1 MLAIITNGI
10 KRERTQMSSYEN
22 YTSTSNSYD
31 QTREPVGKEIIID
44 CLSNSPKPLNEMVVL
59 DAGCGTGSYSSVVL
73 DHVKKIE
80 AVELN
85 LGMINKAKE
94 KLHVAELEGKID
106 FHHASIDKMPFDNE
120 SIDAIMVN
128 QVLHHLPQDFPQ
140 DFSKLKEVIKEFFRV
155 LKPGGVLVIHTCS
168 NQQLREG
175 YWFSELIPNAYD
187 LMCDKY
193 IKIDKLSDI
202 LENNGFTSKA
212 PISKTLG
219 YQGKSY
225 FEADGPL
232 KPSWR
237 AGDSVWSLAT
247 EDELELAIA
256 KVEGLINSGDIED
269 YIKDHDRIRPSI
281 GQILFLQAI
290 KAE

>member
-1 MLAIITNGI
+1 
-10 KRERTQMSSYEN
+10 
-22 YTSTSNSYD
+22 
-31 QTREPVGKEIIID
+31 
-44 CLSNSPKPLNEMVVL
+44 
-59 DAGCGTGSYSSVVL
+59 
-73 DHVKKIE
+73 
-80 AVELN
+80 
-85 LGMINKAKE
+85 MINKAKE

-290 KAE
+290 KA

>member
-1 MLAIITNGI
+1 
-10 KRERTQMSSYEN
+10 MSSYED

-31 QTREPVGKEIIID
+31 ETREPVGTEIIFD
-44 CLSNSPKPLNEMVVL
+44 CFSNGSTPLNEMVVL
-59 DAGCGTGSYSSVVL
+59 DAGCGTGSYSSVIL
-73 DHVKKIE
+73 NHVKKVE

-85 LGMINKAKE
+85 LGMINRAKE
-94 KLHVAELEGKID
+94 KLHDAELEGKIA
-106 FHHASIDKMPFDNE
+106 FHHTSIDKMPFENE
-120 SIDAIMVN
+120 AIDAIMVN

-175 YWFSELIPNAYD
+175 YWFSALIPNAYD

-212 PISKTLG
+212 PITKTLG

-232 KPSWR
+232 KASWR

-247 EDELELAIA
+247 DEELELAIA
-256 KVEGLINSGDIED
+256 KVKELINSGDMDD
-269 YIKDHDRIRPSI
+269 YIKDHDKIRPSI
-281 GQILFLQAI
+281 GQITFLHAI
-290 KAE
+290 KAK